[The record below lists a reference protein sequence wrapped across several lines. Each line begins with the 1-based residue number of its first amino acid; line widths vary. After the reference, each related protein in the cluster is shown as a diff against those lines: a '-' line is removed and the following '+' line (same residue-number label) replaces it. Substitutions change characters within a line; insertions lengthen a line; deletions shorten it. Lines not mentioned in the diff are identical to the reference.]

1 MLNKIRQK
9 KTNCMMS
16 LLHGIRKYKQKQ
28 ELIDKENRLMF
39 SRGRGEGWAKWV
51 KGVQGVDQALA
62 PSKGSPSQLGKDSKR
77 FAWRKH
83 SWN

>member
-1 MLNKIRQK
+1 MRNVQSNNNTPKLV
-9 KTNCMMS
+9 
-16 LLHGIRKYKQKQ
+16 
-28 ELIDKENRLMF
+28 NRLVVM
-39 SRGRGEGWAKWV
+39 RGRGEGWAKWV